1 MTIKEGKNDGNPLT
15 TLIVVEYEITSMI
28 DKNMFVIVVV
38 VVVVDF
44 LEDMVVI
51 PFFNLFVNYTQNL
64 YDFTL

>member
-1 MTIKEGKNDGNPLT
+1 VTIKEGKNDGNPLT

>member
-15 TLIVVEYEITSMI
+15 TFIVVEYEITSMI
-28 DKNMFVIVVV
+28 DKNVFVIVV